1 MRVNLPKRGPTPS
14 ESDLKGVYLQA
25 MQEISGRL
33 MDTLPAG
40 DELWHIL
47 GQTEA
52 MLLEAQLREMPLKT
66 LFGQGGVASFCQ
78 SIMDEYRADHAQTG
92 NTILPAS
99 RDPSVRE
106 SRKPKEP
113 RGGKGYQRK
122 KRLTVSLSVLAVLLV
137 VCLAFWYVGLFRY
150 WTAGSSY
157 YVEELHNFK
166 ETVTAADE
174 EPIRFQIDLKKAYGL
189 NQALY
194 DDGTYRMVLHD
205 VDYNEYVKAYRDE
218 ATGKTE
224 YRKTRGWY
232 FTVIY
237 TVRSGFNTVSYVEP
251 NAKGTAKVI
260 LPDGTTFSGDLSWLN
275 SGAHGEGTEFM
286 RFIVFESPENTDLTG
301 AKVEVDLGI
310 PNLVKLERIS
320 TGFR

>member
-1 MRVNLPKRGPTPS
+1 MRVNLPKRDPTPS

-25 MQEISGRL
+25 MREISGRL

-47 GQTEA
+47 GQAEA
-52 MLLEAQLREMPLKT
+52 MLLEAQLREMPLNI
-66 LFGQGGVASFCQ
+66 LFGQGGVPSFCQ
-78 SIMDEYRADHAQTG
+78 SIVDEYNADHGQNEGTV
-92 NTILPAS
+92 LPAS
-99 RDPSVRE
+99 LDPSVRE

-122 KRLTVSLSVLAVLLV
+122 KRLTVALAALAVLLV

-150 WTAGSSY
+150 WIEGSSY
-157 YVEELHNFK
+157 YVKELHNFK
-166 ETVTAADE
+166 ETVTAADQ
-174 EPIRFQIDLKKAYGL
+174 EPIYFQIDLKKAYGL
-189 NQALY
+189 NRVIY
-194 DDGTYRMVLHD
+194 DDGTYRMTLHD

-218 ATGKTE
+218 ATGETE

-232 FTVIY
+232 FTLIY
-237 TVRSGFNTVSYVEP
+237 TVHADFNTVSYVEP
-251 NAKGTAKVI
+251 NAKGTVKVTLSDGSI
-260 LPDGTTFSGDLSWLN
+260 LSGDLSWLN

-286 RFIVFESPENTDLTG
+286 RFIIFESPENTDLTG